1 MVGIV
6 VGCVMRLR
14 DAIVAAIRYDVELAK
29 KDRSDTLRINDKM
42 QFISSGFRS
51 KYQQQPEVRLNA
63 VDCLSEDWYLIR
75 DGKEF
80 LPDSYYYF

>member
-1 MVGIV
+1 
-6 VGCVMRLR
+6 MRLR

-51 KYQQQPEVRLNA
+51 KYQQQPEVILNA
-63 VDCLSEDWYLIR
+63 VDYLSEDWYLIR